1 MNDIPKRQALG
12 QPLESCNL
20 GWFLPTGFNGVLW
33 SEACRARLV
42 EPKPVFPTASQKIP
56 TALWVVPG
64 VLENQQ
70 QGIFRVWFQLA
81 IFFGLLSFGCLGEK
95 NNFCLQVVLSVF
107 YRGWMWLCCF
117 AMLCLPFSIP
127 SNTPHLVV
135 WRCAISTSL
144 AAVISASRNPNYEK
158 PSTSISGHSSPA
170 SAVVATKHQKLVV
183 SLWRIFKLKAK
194 ICKDDVIFTW
204 QLWAQVASTC
214 PVSSMNA

>member
-1 MNDIPKRQALG
+1 MDFGKSSIQLQSICQLLLFTQIHTNPLRTADVYNLLSTWTTDLKIQKSCSIFLQISLFLWAGNRPNILKRQALDIPPR

-81 IFFGLLSFGCLGEK
+81 IFWVLSSFGCLGEK
-95 NNFCLQVVLSVF
+95 KNFF
-107 YRGWMWLCCF
+107 F
-117 AMLCLPFSIP
+117 AGRS
-127 SNTPHLVV
+127 
-135 WRCAISTSL
+135 
-144 AAVISASRNPNYEK
+144 
-158 PSTSISGHSSPA
+158 
-170 SAVVATKHQKLVV
+170 
-183 SLWRIFKLKAK
+183 
-194 ICKDDVIFTW
+194 
-204 QLWAQVASTC
+204 
-214 PVSSMNA
+214 